1 MSKGYRFYNCIRPSV
16 FLITTFR
23 SDDKS
28 QIYYNTSPFSI
39 PWLFHLAALQEYLSV
54 WPKWKWT
61 RSGLDIQKKKKD
73 KVSLKIG
80 GNDENDQP
88 LNKVVTFRKKI
99 PVRYRN
105 FNINKHST
113 HFNFD

>member
-1 MSKGYRFYNCIRPSV
+1 MSKGHRFYNCISASV

-28 QIYYNTSPFSI
+28 QIFYNTSPLSI

-61 RSGLDIQKKKKD
+61 SSGLDIQKKKKIRF
-73 KVSLKIG
+73 L
-80 GNDENDQP
+80 
-88 LNKVVTFRKKI
+88 
-99 PVRYRN
+99 
-105 FNINKHST
+105 
-113 HFNFD
+113 